1 MKYGLDGMDFLQ
13 FRFSNE
19 VLSDKYSDIEKT
31 AIQTKELIGI
41 ESLTADSVVLDIGAN
56 YGEVEKNLSAI
67 GCKVYAF
74 EPHPVFFA
82 MLQENYGDNDNIV
95 LSNEAV
101 WKRDEKR
108 KFFFKRSASAL
119 NGGATLMSEKTNI
132 TNLNLNVDV
141 ECVDISRVIHS
152 IDGDIQ
158 VLKMDVEGAEYE
170 ILERILETESY
181 KKIKSIYFEDHSRKM
196 SSSNFHQ
203 LKDRILREYKNK
215 NIDLYWW

>member
-1 MKYGLDGMDFLQ
+1 
-13 FRFSNE
+13 
-19 VLSDKYSDIEKT
+19 
-31 AIQTKELIGI
+31 
-41 ESLTADSVVLDIGAN
+41 
-56 YGEVEKNLSAI
+56 
-67 GCKVYAF
+67 
-74 EPHPVFFA
+74 
-82 MLQENYGDNDNIV
+82 
-95 LSNEAV
+95 
-101 WKRDEKR
+101 
-108 KFFFKRSASAL
+108 
-119 NGGATLMSEKTNI
+119 MSEKTNI